1 MSSRFT
7 SSVGINRPAK
17 ALATPMRCMV
27 LAAIGLFALS
37 ASTARAVDSFAQ
49 GTMTVDANSA
59 VTGAFDTVDLAPEIA
74 ASANTD
80 WPAGTTFTLTAPTHF
95 VFDTT
100 IPASA
105 IVQAPGDLTLANG
118 GIEIPAANTI
128 VFTVTVAS
136 TIPSTVEFPDLRLRA
151 VDCIGGTVGDAADI
165 LLTVTPGPG
174 GSTVLVD
181 VPLVDVTVVPGAT
194 GAPNAGLDHFD
205 VSAAPLIQVAGSPI
219 VITLTA
225 RDLCDNPIPNFAPE
239 SPITITATGGAAI
252 RTFASGG
259 AANALTINDNLN
271 NTATIP
277 VLTLFDAN
285 GQGTFEVT
293 SPTGEDPPITIAATL
308 GAAAGSVDVQW
319 ITASCLLSPSGIL
332 RPVNTLHAVTATLT
346 QNGGTPVAGVDVTFS
361 VTAGPN
367 LGAGGVVA
375 TNALGQATFVY
386 AGGPNT
392 GIDTIQATG
401 LIGAVPFICT
411 DPNAV
416 EWISPTCSIA
426 ALPPT
431 AAGGAQLVAV
441 DVERRPGVDAPDGT
455 PVTLTIL
462 SGPNAGHVDVQ
473 PTAAGIATFNYN
485 DVGGAG
491 LDTLR
496 ASGSIAGA
504 AFECIQTKE
513 WIQPTCML
521 DPPADVNAVNSVHS
535 VDITLLRRPGVP
547 AAGVTVTIDVTA
559 GPNAAVAPQMIM
571 TDAAGHFVAPFLYM
585 GGATAGTDTITAS
598 GTIDGVAFMCEATK
612 EWIDSG
618 CAIDPFSDTNQA
630 GTDHTVTVTVLRTTS
645 PDPAVNAI
653 VNFTVS
659 GINVDAGVGVTDVN
673 GQASFTYT
681 SNGTPGLDTIEADTV
696 VDGVDIHCEAT
707 KEWIDAQCSIDPPT
721 DTNPVGTIHQVTV
734 TVTENGGVPAPV
746 VAVNFEIVSGPNA
759 PFADADITNLID
771 GTVTFSY
778 PSNGNPGT
786 DEIRVF
792 GTIGGPPGGADFECT
807 ATKTWEVVPSC
818 VIAPMAPSIVGG
830 MQTVNVDVESGPGLD
845 APDGTIV
852 NFVVLAGP
860 NVLAGGSDTT
870 TAGAADFTY
879 MSNGLAGVDTI
890 RANGTINGV
899 PFECLAI
906 KEWIDPTC
914 ELDPP
919 TDVNRVN
926 TAHEVN
932 ITLLRRPGVP
942 AAGVSVTIDVT
953 AGPNAAAVA
962 PQMILTDA
970 AGQFAAPFQYMGGPT
985 PGTDTITA
993 SGTIDGVAF
1002 NCEATKEWVD
1012 SGCLID
1018 PFTDTNQ
1025 VGEDH
1030 TVTVTVLRTEPPD
1043 TPAVNAIVNFT
1054 VTGTNNAAGVGVTD
1068 VNGQASFTYTSNG
1081 TPGTDTIA
1089 ADTVV
1094 DGVDVHCEATKE
1106 WIDVGCD
1113 IVPLDDTNLVGT
1125 LHNLTISVTK
1135 DGAPAAN
1142 QLVAVNILAGPN
1154 AGFANFVQTG
1164 PLNGN
1169 PAGQASLS
1177 YLSNGNPG
1185 TDTIRAS
1192 GTISGVP
1199 FQCEATKT
1207 WISASCSLAP
1217 AADTN
1222 QENTQHTVTITVLKN
1237 GAPAPG
1243 IDITY
1248 NIISGP
1254 NTGLVLMN
1262 TTNGAGHS
1270 SFTYTGA
1277 GGPGTDTIQ
1286 ATGEVDGVPILC
1298 TATKTWVP
1306 DDDDNISPDEED
1318 ECPNNGD
1325 GNSDGIP
1332 DSLQDNV
1339 ACFRD
1344 IYGEF
1349 VTIVSPAGTR
1359 LTGVM
1364 ALLPP
1369 DEVIVP
1375 PDVTFPRG
1383 FFKFNVEGIFP
1394 VGSAIVV
1401 DMIMH
1406 SDPAMNTYYKFG
1418 PSPVIPVDHYYSF
1431 LFDGTTGAEIA
1442 DNVVHLHLVDGM
1454 RGDHDL
1460 EANGIIVE
1468 PGAPGLQ
1475 ADNPAPITPSASCGL
1490 CGAVSA
1496 TSMLAMLLGM
1506 MGIRF
1511 SRRRERG
1518 SSPLMR

>member
-1 MSSRFT
+1 MSSIFA
-7 SSVGINRPAK
+7 SSVGTKRPAIG
-17 ALATPMRCMV
+17 LATLMRCTV
-27 LAAIGLFALS
+27 LAAIGALALF
-37 ASTARAVDSFAQ
+37 ASTATAVDSFAQ

-59 VTGAFDTVDLAPEIA
+59 VTGAFDTVDTAPEIA

-100 IPASA
+100 TPASA

-118 GIEIPAANTI
+118 GIETPAANTI

-151 VDCIGGTVGDAADI
+151 VDCIGGTVGDAPDI

-205 VSAAPLIQVAGSPI
+205 VSAAPLIQAAGSPI

-225 RDLCDNPIPNFAPE
+225 RDLCDNAIPNFAPE
-239 SPITITATGGAAI
+239 SDITVTATGGAAT
-252 RTFASGG
+252 RTFASGV

-277 VLTLFDAN
+277 VLTAFDAN

-293 SPTGEDPPITIAATL
+293 SPTGEDPAITIAATL
-308 GAAAGSVDVQW
+308 GAATGSVDVHW
-319 ITASCLLSPSGIL
+319 IAASCLLSPTGVL
-332 RPVNTLHAVTATLT
+332 KPVNTLHAVTATVT
-346 QNGGTPVAGVDVTFS
+346 QNGATPVAGVDVTFS

-367 LGAGGVVA
+367 IGAGGLDT

-386 AGGPNT
+386 AGGPST
-392 GIDTIQATG
+392 GVDTIQATG
-401 LIGAVPFICT
+401 LIGAAPFTCT

-416 EWISPTCSIA
+416 EWISPTCSIG

-431 AAGGAQLVAV
+431 AAGGAQIVLV
-441 DVERRPGVDAPDGT
+441 DVERRTGVDAPDGT
-455 PVTLTIL
+455 LVTLTVIG
-462 SGPNAGHVDVQ
+462 GPNTAHTDTQ
-473 PTAAGIATFNYN
+473 PTAAGVATFNYN
-485 DVGGAG
+485 DVGGPG
-491 LDTLR
+491 LDTIR
-496 ASGSIAGA
+496 ASGTIAGA
-504 AFECIQTKE
+504 PFECLQTKE
-513 WIQPTCML
+513 WIEPSCTL
-521 DPPADVNAVNSVHS
+521 DPPADVNRINTPHS
-535 VDITLLRRPGVP
+535 
-547 AAGVTVTIDVTA
+547 
-559 GPNAAVAPQMIM
+559 
-571 TDAAGHFVAPFLYM
+571 
-585 GGATAGTDTITAS
+585 
-598 GTIDGVAFMCEATK
+598 
-612 EWIDSG
+612 
-618 CAIDPFSDTNQA
+618 
-630 GTDHTVTVTVLRTTS
+630 
-645 PDPAVNAI
+645 
-653 VNFTVS
+653 
-659 GINVDAGVGVTDVN
+659 
-673 GQASFTYT
+673 
-681 SNGTPGLDTIEADTV
+681 
-696 VDGVDIHCEAT
+696 
-707 KEWIDAQCSIDPPT
+707 
-721 DTNPVGTIHQVTV
+721 
-734 TVTENGGVPAPV
+734 
-746 VAVNFEIVSGPNA
+746 
-759 PFADADITNLID
+759 
-771 GTVTFSY
+771 
-778 PSNGNPGT
+778 
-786 DEIRVF
+786 
-792 GTIGGPPGGADFECT
+792 
-807 ATKTWEVVPSC
+807 
-818 VIAPMAPSIVGG
+818 
-830 MQTVNVDVESGPGLD
+830 
-845 APDGTIV
+845 
-852 NFVVLAGP
+852 
-860 NVLAGGSDTT
+860 
-870 TAGAADFTY
+870 
-879 MSNGLAGVDTI
+879 
-890 RANGTINGV
+890 
-899 PFECLAI
+899 
-906 KEWIDPTC
+906 
-914 ELDPP
+914 
-919 TDVNRVN
+919 
-926 TAHEVN
+926 VN

-942 AAGVSVTIDVT
+942 AAGVNVTIDVT

-962 PQMILTDA
+962 PQVKVTDA
-970 AGQFAAPFQYMGGPT
+970 AGQFALPFDYMGGAT
-985 PGTDTITA
+985 PGIDTIDA

-1002 NCEATKEWVD
+1002 NCQATKEWID

-1030 TVTVTVLRTEPPD
+1030 TVTVTVLRTTPPN

-1054 VTGTNNAAGVGVTD
+1054 VTGVNADVGAAVTD

-1081 TPGTDTIA
+1081 TPGLDTIT

-1094 DGVDVHCEATKE
+1094 DGVPVVCNATKE
-1106 WIDVGCD
+1106 WIDAACAINPATDTNPVGSVHQVTVTVTENGGIPNPVVAVNFEVVSGPNAGFVDADVTNLIDGTVTFSYPSNGNPGTDVIRAFGTIGGPPGGAEFECTATKTWEVVPSCTIAPMLPSLVGGMQTVNVDVERAPGLDAPDGTAVNFLVIAGPNVVAGGSDTTTAGAADFTYTSNGLAGVDTIRASGTIAGVPFECLETKEWIEPTCALDPPSDVNRVNTVHSVNITLLRRPGVLAAGVNVTIDVAAGPNAVAVVPQVIATNGSGQFTVPFQYMGGATPGTDTITASGTIDGVPFLCTATKEWIDSGCLIDPFSDTNQVGGDHTVTVTVLRTTPPNTPAVNAIVNFTVAGVNADAGVEVTDVNGQASFTYTSNGTPGLDTITADTVVDGVPVTCNATKEWIDAGCD
-1113 IVPLDDTNLVGT
+1113 ITPVDDTNLVGT
-1125 LHNLTISVTK
+1125 LHTLTIHVTEN
-1135 DGAPAAN
+1135 GAPAEN
-1142 QLVAVNILAGPN
+1142 QLVAFNITSGPN
-1154 AGFANFVQTG
+1154 AGFASFALTG

-1169 PAGQASLS
+1169 PSGQASVS
-1177 YLSNGNPG
+1177 YLSNGNSG
-1185 TDTIRAS
+1185 TDTILVS
-1192 GTISGVP
+1192 GILSGVP
-1199 FQCEATKT
+1199 FQCEATKS
-1207 WISASCSLAP
+1207 WVNPQCSLAP

-1222 QENTQHTVTITVLKN
+1222 QENTQHTVTITVLRN

-1262 TTNGAGHS
+1262 STNGAGHS

-1277 GGPGTDTIQ
+1277 GGSGTDTIR

-1298 TATKTWVP
+1298 TATKTWLV
-1306 DDDDNISPDEED
+1306 DDDDNIPPDEED

-1344 IYGEF
+1344 IYGDF

-1369 DEVIVP
+1369 EEAIVP

-1383 FFKFNVEGIFP
+1383 FFKYNVEGIFP
-1394 VGSAIVV
+1394 FGSPIVV
-1401 DMIMH
+1401 MMIMH

-1442 DNVVHLHLVDGM
+1442 DNVVNLHFVDGM

-1496 TSMLAMLLGM
+1496 TSMLVTLLGM
-1506 MGIRF
+1506 MCIRF
-1511 SRRRERG
+1511 SRRRER
-1518 SSPLMR
+1518 LARKQ